1 MEIEVYKTMIVG
13 SYVAYIGEKEYWVT
27 PSENQ
32 IMCGKRLMKDY
43 TKIHKQIMNAV
54 NNFMEAKTDRH
65 RG

>member
-13 SYVAYIGEKEYWVT
+13 SYRVYIGEKEYWAT

-32 IMCGKRLMKDY
+32 VRCGKRMMAES

-54 NNFMEAKTDRH
+54 NNFMENQKVN
-65 RG
+65 

>member
-32 IMCGKRLMKDY
+32 IMCGKRLMKGD

-54 NNFMEAKTDRH
+54 NNFMEAKTEGH
-65 RG
+65 GG